1 MSPDPIGPL
10 LFEEPFYLPAFIEAM
25 GGKATTVPPERFADD
40 DFAAETTDALRV
52 SIARQLE
59 GET

>member
-1 MSPDPIGPL
+1 MSPDPTSAL

-25 GGKATTVPPERFADD
+25 GGRAVTIPPEQFGDD
-40 DFAAETTDALRV
+40 DFAAKTTDALRAA
-52 SIARQLE
+52 IARQLD